1 MHYTSEQI
9 TALIDAH
16 RFGANSDKNIDWLL
30 TDSRSL
36 AFPEATLFFALRS
49 QRNDGH
55 KYVADLY
62 RRGVRDFVVSALPD
76 DYASRFPAATFYV
89 VADRSSICPNAIS
102 AAMIFPL

>member
-9 TALIDAH
+9 TALIDAR

-49 QRNDGH
+49 QRNDATN
-55 KYVADLY
+55 KWQI
-62 RRGVRDFVVSALPD
+62 FT
-76 DYASRFPAATFYV
+76 AAV
-89 VADRSSICPNAIS
+89 CVI
-102 AAMIFPL
+102 LW